1 MSVVCVEI
9 DIEAPIA
16 DVFALAMDPERTE
29 EWVTI
34 SRGVTGYEGSPDS
47 EGFTMDQKLCL
58 RGVTFKVHWKL
69 VEVDAPNFARFEG
82 RGPMRSKASIEN
94 RLSARD
100 GKTHYEY
107 RNEFKPPFG
116 ALGSAAEHV
125 LAGGVPERE
134 AKLSLEN
141 LKRLAEQRVAAAS

>member
-1 MSVVCVEI
+1 MSVVTVEI

-16 DVFALAMDPERTE
+16 DVFALAMDPEGTE

-34 SRGVTGYEGSPDS
+34 SRGVSSHEGSPDT

-94 RLSARD
+94 RLSERG

-107 RNEFKPPFG
+107 RNEFKAPFG
-116 ALGSAAEHV
+116 PLGSTAERV

-134 AKLSLEN
+134 ARESLEN
-141 LKRLAEQRVAAAS
+141 LKRLAESRVRA

>member
-1 MSVVCVEI
+1 MSLVCVEI

-34 SRGVTGYEGSPDS
+34 SRGVAGYEGSPDT
-47 EGFTMDQKLCL
+47 EGFTMDQRLCL

-69 VEVDAPNFARFEG
+69 VEVDAPGFARFEG

-94 RLSARD
+94 RLTDRD
-100 GKTHYEY
+100 GVTHYEY
-107 RNEFKPPFG
+107 RNEFKPP
-116 ALGSAAEHV
+116 LGPLGNAAQHV
-125 LAGGVPERE
+125 VAGGVPERE
-134 AKLSLEN
+134 AIASLRQ
-141 LKRLAEQRVAAAS
+141 LKKLAESRVRA

>member
-1 MSVVCVEI
+1 MSVVTVEI
-9 DIEAPIA
+9 DIAAPIA
-16 DVFALAMDPERTE
+16 DVFELAMDPEGTQ

-34 SRGVTGYEGSPDS
+34 SRGVSGYEGSPDT

-58 RGVTFKVHWKL
+58 RGVTFKVNWKL

-94 RLSARD
+94 RLTER
-100 GKTHYEY
+100 GGVTHYEY
-107 RNEFKPPFG
+107 RNEFKAPFG
-116 ALGSAAEHV
+116 PLGSTAEKV

-134 AKLSLEN
+134 ARESLEN
-141 LKRLAEQRVAAAS
+141 LKRLAESRVRA